1 MNRPRILLADD
12 HTLVLE
18 RVAAL
23 LQSTFDVVGAA
34 RTGREMISEA
44 IRLNPDVIVADISM
58 PGLSGIE
65 AAHQLHERGSM
76 AKLVFLTIHSND
88 EFVNACLAEGALGYV
103 VGLRG
108 KVSREERFDS
118 SHQRCPV
125 WPVLHFL
132 REAAERLGI
141 SLVVPR
147 SQAHYKGSDWDKSKR
162 KWM

>member
-23 LQSTFDVVGAA
+23 LQSTFDVVGTA

-44 IRLNPDVIVADISM
+44 IRLNPDVVVADISM
-58 PGLSGIE
+58 PELSGIE

-88 EFVNACLAEGALGYV
+88 EFINACLAEGALGYV
-103 VGLRG
+103 VKSHMKSDLIPAINAALSGQSFIS
-108 KVSREERFDS
+108 SRRQPS
-118 SHQRCPV
+118 
-125 WPVLHFL
+125 
-132 REAAERLGI
+132 G
-141 SLVVPR
+141 
-147 SQAHYKGSDWDKSKR
+147 
-162 KWM
+162 